1 VESAGNTH
9 PQTGSGK
16 TVAEVLAIL
25 ALALV
30 AAAVVALVFVK
41 AGGDSGTRGNGLRA
55 GSSDNPKDPY
65 YVVQPGDSFTTIA
78 AKEGVGR
85 ALIRR
90 LNPNLDPLA
99 IQPEN
104 CVNLVPH
111 GCRKL
116 AGGNSGALSPERP
129 NDPNYV
135 VRSGDSLSTIAA
147 NEGVGLARIIH
158 LNPNLHPDTIQ
169 PGECVD
175 LIPHGCRQLAAPS
188 SGQGLAFHHLP

>member
-1 VESAGNTH
+1 MESAGNTH
-9 PQTGSGK
+9 PQTASRK
-16 TVAEVLAIL
+16 TVPEVLAIL

-30 AAAVVALVFVK
+30 AAAVVALVVVK
-41 AGGDSGTRGNGLRA
+41 AGGESGTRGNGLLA

-78 AKEGVGR
+78 AKEGVGQ

-90 LNPNLDPLA
+90 LNPNLDPLT

-116 AGGNSGALSPERP
+116 AGGNPAALSAERP

-147 NEGVGLARIIH
+147 KEGVGLARVIH
-158 LNPNLHPDTIQ
+158 LNPKLHPDSIQ

-175 LIPHGCRQLAAPS
+175 LIPHGCRELAAAS
-188 SGQGLAFHHLP
+188 SGQALAFHHVP

>member
-1 VESAGNTH
+1 MESAGNAE
-9 PQTGSGK
+9 PQTGSRK
-16 TVAEVLAIL
+16 TVPEVLAIL

-30 AAAVVALVFVK
+30 AAAVVALVIVK
-41 AGGDSGTRGNGLRA
+41 AGGESGTRGNGSLA

-78 AKEGVGR
+78 AKEGVAQ

-90 LNPNLDPLA
+90 LNPNLDPLT

-104 CVNLVPH
+104 CVDLVPN

-116 AGGNSGALSPERP
+116 AGGNSAALSPERP
-129 NDPNYV
+129 NDPAYV
-135 VRSGDSLSTIAA
+135 VRSGDSLAIIAA
-147 NEGVGLARIIH
+147 KEGVGLARIIH
-158 LNPNLHPDTIQ
+158 LNPNLHPDSIQ

-175 LIPHGCRQLAAPS
+175 LTPDGCRELAARS
-188 SGQGLAFHHLP
+188 SEEALGFHHLP